1 MSGVSLS
8 VGVKLRRRAVM
19 QPQDGE
25 RAGVKLESNQNHRF
39 VFHRSF
45 LRHLWSVVSNTLA
58 KNLHLHCAV
67 AAAADPRQVC
77 EHRGIGDA
85 ILLCVW
91 ADGTGECSMLGVRS
105 SGVMVMKWSN

>member
-1 MSGVSLS
+1 MSGVCLS

-25 RAGVKLESNQNHRF
+25 RAGVKATKNHRF
-39 VFHRSF
+39 VFHRRF
-45 LRHLWSVVSNTLA
+45 LRDLWPVVSNTLA
-58 KNLHLHCAV
+58 KNLHLRCAV

-77 EHRGIGDA
+77 ERRGIGDA